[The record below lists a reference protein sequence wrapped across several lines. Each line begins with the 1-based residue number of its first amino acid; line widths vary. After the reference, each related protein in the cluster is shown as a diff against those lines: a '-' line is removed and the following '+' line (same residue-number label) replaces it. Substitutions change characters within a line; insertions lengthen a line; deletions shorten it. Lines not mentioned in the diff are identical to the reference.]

1 MLPVRKFLVKTG
13 NTSYYC
19 KVTPNKNYDSTVRA
33 TVSFCGK
40 DQSCVMISLR
50 DITKNIGYIHKI
62 DYNQSCVK
70 DGSLLQNKGLFE
82 HINTCL
88 YTFSKHFPDITTLYV
103 TDDSHIYCQ
112 EDTNECHLSLAHD
125 YILKYNQTY
134 YEKKYGA
141 QLPADVY
148 EKYKTSLQELDEP
161 LVPYEYHIQIL
172 PQLESYKEI
181 YESSSSPRNFLQTL
195 REIYKDRYCYEV
207 GPWLRKY
214 LERTLHVTHYEKE
227 WFINPQNITRPKNYT
242 ISTTTNSIHGGG
254 TRKQRKPQNFTLA
267 PYDDFEG
274 SCLGYWPWVYEP

>member
-1 MLPVRKFLVKTG
+1 MLPVRKFLVKSG

-19 KVTPNKNYDSTVRA
+19 KVSPLKNYDETVSA
-33 TVSFCGK
+33 TVSFGGK
-40 DQSCVMISLR
+40 DQYCIVIAL
-50 DITKNIGYIHKI
+50 DNIKKTTGYI
-62 DYNQSCVK
+62 DRVEYNKACVK

-112 EDTNECHLSLAHD
+112 EGTKAYHLSLAHD

-141 QLPADVY
+141 QLPSDVY
-148 EKYKTSLQELDEP
+148 EKYKTSLQVLDEP
-161 LVPYEYHIQIL
+161 LKNYEFSVQFV

-207 GPWLRKY
+207 GPWLHKY
-214 LERTLHVTHYEKE
+214 MKALHINIYEKE

-242 ISTTTNSIHGGG
+242 ISTTTNRIRGGG

-267 PYDDFEG
+267 PYHDVEG
-274 SCLGYWPWVYEP
+274 SNFGPWVYEP